1 MHDIAQL
8 ELRDNYGRNRSKDT
22 LPTVKQVENV
32 IDLAPLPYCWGLLW
46 SYC

>member
-32 IDLAPLPYCWGLLW
+32 IDLAPALLQGLAW